1 VRCGCCQAKEGYWLR
16 ISSLL
21 LLGILYGNEK
31 MEGKRRNRTKKNE
44 REKEFGR
51 KSFEFE
57 PVKSAPNEKP

>member
-1 VRCGCCQAKEGYWLR
+1 LR

-31 MEGKRRNRTKKNE
+31 MEGKRRKRENKRNE
-44 REKEFGR
+44 REKEFRR

-57 PVKSAPNEKP
+57 PVKSAPHEKP